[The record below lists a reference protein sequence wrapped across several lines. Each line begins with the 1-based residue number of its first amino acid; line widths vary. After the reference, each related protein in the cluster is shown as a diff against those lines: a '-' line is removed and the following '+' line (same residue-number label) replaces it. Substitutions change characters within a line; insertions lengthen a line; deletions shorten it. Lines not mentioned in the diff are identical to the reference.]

1 MFKILLLGIWYGLS
15 DEALKERINDA
26 ISFSRFLGISM
37 DKKVPD
43 HSTISR
49 FRSTLVKLEIME
61 KLFDL
66 FNKQLKKKHLL
77 TVKGVILDAIIVES
91 PNTTSI
97 IPDYEVADD
106 RLETAPRKR
115 KKRKRKCIR
124 STSWTMPATQGSSVG
139 EKEE

>member
-1 MFKILLLGIWYGLS
+1 MFKILLLGIWYGQS

-77 TVKGVILDAIIVES
+77 TVKGVILDASIVKS
-91 PNTTSI
+91 PNTPSI
-97 IPDYEVADD
+97 IPDYKVADD
-106 RLETAPRKR
+106 RLDD
-115 KKRKRKCIR
+115 R
-124 STSWTMPATQGSSVG
+124 SSE
-139 EKEE
+139 EKVHQKYKLDNAGDPGKLGG